1 MLDRNKIAKEIE
13 KLDTNIFTYDDKQF
27 KIACKKWHEV
37 NQNPDFKKQVIT
49 SKSSFLLPSWQGK
62 LTDVFEIKPEL
73 KNYAVLAVD
82 GSQVYPDR
90 HISGIN
96 CFLIN
101 TGQCLLEYGQTSK
114 ATLSSQPYV
123 FTPDSLFEQTNFRTL
138 RQAQGERFKEPGCDA
153 CTSKLTLSEGWA
165 MPNVATTCP
174 SELPERSGKGK
185 TWEPEPFQQVLDFG
199 NFSADLVDLKREELE
214 LETSFKTAY
223 ELNQKYLTQNT
234 PFAVFAD
241 GSLIFWQLESK
252 SPEIKKYFLNKYFEH
267 LNNFY
272 EKNIPIA
279 GYISMPKSRELIN
292 LIKIGL
298 CRFEVANCISCHSL
312 HSTFPCK
319 DVDHVMDTQIASTFL
334 NQNFR
339 TTIFYSNSKVI
350 DLYPEHLKPCFVY
363 LNIGQEIVRLEFP
376 IWMLQKPEHL
386 DLICKIAIDQSIK
399 GQGYPV
405 VLSEAHEQ
413 AVIKNYD
420 KEFFYQMICKK
431 SIEQNQR
438 ILFSPKS
445 IHKRNV
451 NI

>member
-1 MLDRNKIAKEIE
+1 MLDRNKIAKELE
-13 KLDTNIFTYDDKQF
+13 KLSTNIFTYDDKQF
-27 KIACKKWHEV
+27 NTAYNKWEEITHK
-37 NQNPDFKKQVIT
+37 PDFKKQVIT

-73 KNYAVLAVD
+73 KNYSVLAVD

-101 TGQCLLEYGQTSK
+101 IGQSHMEYGQPSK
-114 ATLSSQPYV
+114 ANLSSQPYV
-123 FTPDSLFEQTNFRTL
+123 FTPDNVFGDPSIRFAMQHAATQITQDEREEEPTRGAFDKLRTG
-138 RQAQGERFKEPGCDA
+138 GEP
-153 CTSKLTLSEGWA
+153 L
-165 MPNVATTCP
+165 
-174 SELPERSGKGK
+174 
-185 TWEPEPFQQVLDFG
+185 QQVIDFG
-199 NFSADLVDLKREELE
+199 NFSPDVVDLKREELE
-214 LETSFKTAY
+214 LEASFKTAH

-234 PFAVFAD
+234 PFAVLVD

-267 LNNFY
+267 LNSFY

-292 LIKIGL
+292 LLKIGL
-298 CRFEVANCISCHSL
+298 CRFEIANCISCHSL

-319 DVDHVMDTQIASTFL
+319 DVDHVLDTQIASTFL

-339 TTIFYSNSKVI
+339 STIFYSNSKVV

-363 LNIGQEIVRLEFP
+363 LNIGKEIIRLEFP
-376 IWMLQKPEHL
+376 IWMTQPSHKAMAGTAQKPTYL

-420 KEFFYQMICKK
+420 KDFFYQLICKK
-431 SIEQNQR
+431 GVEQNQR
-438 ILFSPKS
+438 ILLSPKS
-445 IHKRNV
+445 IKKHNV
-451 NI
+451 SI

>member
-13 KLDTNIFTYDDKQF
+13 KLSTNIFTYDDKQF

-37 NQNPDFKKQVIT
+37 NQKHDFKKQVIT
-49 SKSSFLLPSWQGK
+49 AKSSFLLPSWQGK

-101 TGQCLLEYGQTSK
+101 TGQCHLEYGQASK
-114 ATLSSQPYV
+114 ANLSSQPYV
-123 FTPDSLFEQTNFRTL
+123 FTPDNVFERQTNFHTL
-138 RQAQGERFKEPGCDA
+138 RQAQGERTEECARNTVSITETQSVGQ
-153 CTSKLTLSEGWA
+153 E
-165 MPNVATTCP
+165 NV
-174 SELPERSGKGK
+174 K
-185 TWEPEPFQQVLDFG
+185 TFQQSLDFG
-199 NFSADLVDLKREELE
+199 NFSSDLVDLKREELE
-214 LETSFKTAY
+214 LEASFKTAH

-234 PFAVFAD
+234 PFAVLVD

-267 LNNFY
+267 LNSFY
-272 EKNIPIA
+272 ENNIPIA

-292 LIKIGL
+292 LLKIGL

-312 HSTFPCK
+312 HNTFPCK
-319 DVDHVMDTQIASTFL
+319 DVEHVLDTQIASTFL

-339 TTIFYSNSKVI
+339 STIFYSNSKVV

-363 LNIGQEIVRLEFP
+363 LNVGKEIIRLEFP
-376 IWMLQKPEHL
+376 IWITQKPEHL

-413 AVIKNYD
+413 AVIKGFD
-420 KEFFYQMICKK
+420 KDFFYQLICKK

-445 IHKRNV
+445 MHKHNV

>member
-1 MLDRNKIAKEIE
+1 MLDRNKIAKELE
-13 KLDTNIFTYDDKQF
+13 KLNTNIFTYDDKQF
-27 KIACKKWHEV
+27 NTACSKWEEITHK
-37 NQNPDFKKQVIT
+37 PDFKKQVIT

-73 KNYAVLAVD
+73 KNYSVLAVD

-101 TGQCLLEYGQTSK
+101 IGQSHMEYGQPSK
-114 ATLSSQPYV
+114 ANLSSQPYV
-123 FTPDSLFEQTNFRTL
+123 FTPDNVFESNDSGL
-138 RQAQGERFKEPGCDA
+138 SDIA
-153 CTSKLTLSEGWA
+153 TSKTR
-165 MPNVATTCP
+165 ATAE
-174 SELPERSGKGK
+174 SM
-185 TWEPEPFQQVLDFG
+185 G
-199 NFSADLVDLKREELE
+199 NIVFSPDVVDLKREELE
-214 LETSFKTAY
+214 LEASFKTAH

-234 PFAVFAD
+234 PFAVLVD

-252 SPEIKKYFLNKYFEH
+252 SPDIKKHFLNKYFEH
-267 LNNFY
+267 LNSFY

-292 LIKIGL
+292 LLKIGL

-319 DVDHVMDTQIASTFL
+319 DIDHVLDTQIASTFL

-339 TTIFYSNSKVI
+339 STIFYSNSKIV

-363 LNIGQEIVRLEFP
+363 LNIGKEIIRLEFP
-376 IWMLQKPEHL
+376 IWLTQKSEHL

-420 KEFFYQMICKK
+420 KDFFYQLICKK
-431 SIEQNQR
+431 GIEQNQQ
-438 ILFSPKS
+438 ILLSPKS
-445 IHKRNV
+445 IKKHNV
-451 NI
+451 SI

>member
-13 KLDTNIFTYDDKQF
+13 KLSTDIFTYDDKQF
-27 KIACKKWHEV
+27 KTACKKWHEI
-37 NQNPDFKKQVIT
+37 NQKPDFKKQVIT

-62 LTDVFEIKPEL
+62 LTDVFEVKPEI

-101 TGQCLLEYGQTSK
+101 TGQCHLEYGQASK
-114 ATLSSQPYV
+114 ANLSSQPYV
-123 FTPDSLFEQTNFRTL
+123 FTPDNVFEPDGKNFPT
-138 RQAQGERFKEPGCDA
+138 DI
-153 CTSKLTLSEGWA
+153 S
-165 MPNVATTCP
+165 
-174 SELPERSGKGK
+174 
-185 TWEPEPFQQVLDFG
+185 
-199 NFSADLVDLKREELE
+199 FSSDLVDLKREELE
-214 LETSFKTAY
+214 LETSFKTAH
-223 ELNQKYLTQNT
+223 ELNQKYSGQNT
-234 PFAVFAD
+234 PFAVLVD
-241 GSLIFWQLESK
+241 GSLIFWQLEGK
-252 SPEIKKYFLNKYFEH
+252 APDIKKYFLNKYFEH
-267 LNNFY
+267 LNSFY
-272 EKNIPIA
+272 ENNIPIA

-312 HSTFPCK
+312 HNTFPCK
-319 DVDHVMDTQIASTFL
+319 DIDHVFDTQIASIFL
-334 NQNFR
+334 NPNFR
-339 TTIFYSNSKVI
+339 STIFYSNSKVV

-363 LNIGQEIVRLEFP
+363 LNTGKEIVRLEFP
-376 IWMLQKPEHL
+376 IWMTQPSHKAQASSCKDYAGHRPALTQNFDKAECGTRQKTTYL
-386 DLICKIAIDQSIK
+386 DLICKIAIDQSVK

-413 AVIKNYD
+413 AVIKGFD
-420 KEFFYQMICKK
+420 KDFFYQLICKK

-445 IHKRNV
+445 INKHNV

>member
-1 MLDRNKIAKEIE
+1 MLDRNKIAQELE
-13 KLDTNIFTYDDKQF
+13 KLNSNIFTYDDKQF
-27 KIACKKWHEV
+27 NTACSKWQEII
-37 NQNPDFKKQVIT
+37 QKPDFKKQVIT
-49 SKSSFLLPSWQGK
+49 SKSSFLLPSWQGR
-62 LTDVFEIKPEL
+62 LTDVFEIKPDL

-82 GSQVYPDR
+82 GSQIYPDR

-114 ATLSSQPYV
+114 ATLTSQPYV
-123 FTPDSLFEQTNFRTL
+123 FTPDNVFEQKPAPYFAPEVL
-138 RQAQGERFKEPGCDA
+138 RRAGRQDDPSIQICFANSLPA
-153 CTSKLTLSEGWA
+153 VALTSYGGHGGT
-165 MPNVATTCP
+165 
-174 SELPERSGKGK
+174 SGGGI
-185 TWEPEPFQQVLDFG
+185 EPFQRVLDFG
-199 NFSADLVDLKREELE
+199 DFSPDIVDLKREELE
-214 LETSFKTAY
+214 LETSFKTAQ
-223 ELNQKYLTQNT
+223 ELNQKYLTQNK

-252 SPEIKKYFLNKYFEH
+252 SPEVKKHFLTKYFEH
-267 LNNFY
+267 LNSFY

-298 CRFEVANCISCHSL
+298 CRFEVANCIPCHSM
-312 HSTFPCK
+312 HKTFPCK
-319 DVDHVMDTQIASTFL
+319 DVEHVLDTQLTSTFL

-339 TTIFYSNSKVI
+339 TTIFYSSSKVV

-363 LNIGQEIVRLEFP
+363 LNVGQEIVRLEFP
-376 IWMLQKPEHL
+376 IWMAQNPKYL

-413 AVIKNYD
+413 AVVKNND
-420 KEFFYQMICKK
+420 QEFFYKLICKK

-438 ILFSPKS
+438 ILLSPKS
-445 IHKRNV
+445 IKKHNV
-451 NI
+451 SI

>member
-1 MLDRNKIAKEIE
+1 MLDRNKIAKELE
-13 KLDTNIFTYDDKQF
+13 NLNTNIFTYDDKQF
-27 KIACKKWHEV
+27 TTACNKWEEITHK
-37 NQNPDFKKQVIT
+37 PDFKKHVIT

-73 KNYAVLAVD
+73 KNYSVLAVD

-101 TGQCLLEYGQTSK
+101 IGQSHMEYGQPSK
-114 ATLSSQPYV
+114 ANLSSQPYV
-123 FTPDSLFEQTNFRTL
+123 FTPDNVFESPDSGL
-138 RQAQGERFKEPGCDA
+138 SAIA
-153 CTSKLTLSEGWA
+153 TSKTR
-165 MPNVATTCP
+165 ATVE
-174 SELPERSGKGK
+174 SMDNSS
-185 TWEPEPFQQVLDFG
+185 
-199 NFSADLVDLKREELE
+199 FSSDLVDLKREELE
-214 LETSFKTAY
+214 LEASFKTAH
-223 ELNQKYLTQNT
+223 ELNQKYLTQST
-234 PFAVFAD
+234 PFAVLVD

-252 SPEIKKYFLNKYFEH
+252 APEIKKYFLNKYFEH

-272 EKNIPIA
+272 ENNIPIA

-292 LIKIGL
+292 LLKIGL

-319 DVDHVMDTQIASTFL
+319 DVDHVLDTQIASTFL

-339 TTIFYSNSKVI
+339 STIFYSNSKIV

-363 LNIGQEIVRLEFP
+363 LNIGKEIIRLEFP
-376 IWMLQKPEHL
+376 IWLTQKSEYL

-420 KEFFYQMICKK
+420 KDFFYQLICKK
-431 SIEQNQR
+431 SVEQNQR
-438 ILFSPKS
+438 ILLSPKS
-445 IHKRNV
+445 IKKHNV
-451 NI
+451 SI